1 MNEPVDAAPFGSRA
15 PDRFVRAVL
24 ALTRSLPAS
33 RLGLRLSTPF
43 RRLAI
48 NWLGETPVDTVIW
61 GARMR
66 LHPSRNGCEKNAL
79 FTPQIIDALERDVL
93 AAAIDRRVAEGK
105 TFVFVDVGA
114 NVGLYSLFVAARG
127 APRAQVLAIEPQPV
141 VVDRLRFNAA
151 ANPDFDIS
159 IVQVAVTDRDGE
171 MSLVISARD
180 LGGSH
185 LEQRAD
191 ASAGAGAVRVR
202 CRPLSAVLADAGI
215 FVIDALKI
223 DIEGAEGLALAP
235 FLREAPSALLPRMV
249 LIEDRNDWT
258 IDVYSLLRG
267 RGYAE
272 LARGRQNVIFQLA

>member
-1 MNEPVDAAPFGSRA
+1 MSEPVDAAPFGSRA
-15 PDRFVRAVL
+15 PDAFVRAVL
-24 ALTRSLPAS
+24 ALTRSLPAN

-48 NWLGETPVDTVIW
+48 NWLGETPVDTIIW

-93 AAAIDRRVAEGK
+93 AAAIDRRVGEGK

-127 APRAQVLAIEPQPV
+127 APRAQVIAIEPQPV

-151 ANPDFDIS
+151 ANPDFDITV
-159 IVQVAVTDRDGE
+159 VQLAVTDRDGE

-185 LEQRAD
+185 LEQRVG
-191 ASAGAGAVRVR
+191 ASAGAVRVR

-249 LIEDRNDWT
+249 LIEDRSDWT
-258 IDVYSLLRG
+258 IDVYALLRG

-272 LARGRQNVIFQLA
+272 LTRGRQNVIFQLP